1 MEPPEFQY
9 LVSFQGRKKI
19 ISARGPTE
27 ADILEALK
35 TTDFGHSLQA
45 CRIEV
50 YNVRHDEFV
59 DPPAG
64 HVFSEKDKIR
74 LVCSENFL
82 MSCSTTDKV
91 TAVHEVSLP
100 KTLESNEQSPSQ
112 QLACCENDYRL
123 PPVPLDIKDAI
134 ERTQPGKVSSHTK
147 SRIVGWIANHLMTIT
162 VYPGSLYEA
171 AAKSL
176 VLEYP
181 VLRDTIGTGWDSWK
195 VSLKYKFA
203 YMRKSLCT
211 VPAVQAARAAYGKR
225 KDLEE
230 STNTK
235 RHCHVI
241 VDLSQ
246 HVASQ
251 HDEATINSHIDYMVK
266 EIKRPIPDMQK
277 LGDSM
282 EQTRP
287 SRQKW
292 MKEMRPSTADV
303 VLKYPA
309 LAKAEM
315 LHEEFIALTGVNLE
329 KKVLEFINRYGD
341 RCFELA
347 KCRRCA
353 KEAVKAIEEE
363 VEALDGDEKKYRF
376 AVGIVELLP
385 MLLKEQPRFLQ
396 GPDTYPALSLKGK
409 NASEATNIVASF
421 EGLSV
426 EVLDVIAGMTA
437 LMEIYWIFDVKY
449 SGANKKTFTLLEHFC
464 GLPTSAKQMPLV
476 IRQIS
481 SLEKA
486 T

>member
-91 TAVHEVSLP
+91 TAVHEGSLP

-235 RHCHVI
+235 RHCHV
-241 VDLSQ
+241 
-246 HVASQ
+246 
-251 HDEATINSHIDYMVK
+251 
-266 EIKRPIPDMQK
+266 
-277 LGDSM
+277 
-282 EQTRP
+282 TRP

>member
-82 MSCSTTDKV
+82 MSCS
-91 TAVHEVSLP
+91 
-100 KTLESNEQSPSQ
+100 
-112 QLACCENDYRL
+112 
-123 PPVPLDIKDAI
+123 
-134 ERTQPGKVSSHTK
+134 
-147 SRIVGWIANHLMTIT
+147 
-162 VYPGSLYEA
+162 YPGSLYEA

-181 VLRDTIGTGWDSWK
+181 VLRDTIGTGW
-195 VSLKYKFA
+195 
-203 YMRKSLCT
+203 
-211 VPAVQAARAAYGKR
+211 
-225 KDLEE
+225 
-230 STNTK
+230 
-235 RHCHVI
+235 I

-426 EVLDVIAGMTA
+426 EVLDVIAEYAFAQPFYDRPNEDAQDWLEQFECVAKSNYLSLDEKLFHVYFA
-437 LMEIYWIFDVKY
+437 LEDGTNTCFI
-449 SGANKKTFTLLEHFC
+449 NH
-464 GLPTSAKQMPLV
+464 
-476 IRQIS
+476 
-481 SLEKA
+481 
-486 T
+486 

>member
-91 TAVHEVSLP
+91 TAVHEGSLP

-181 VLRDTIGTGWDSWK
+181 VLRDTIGTGW
-195 VSLKYKFA
+195 
-203 YMRKSLCT
+203 
-211 VPAVQAARAAYGKR
+211 
-225 KDLEE
+225 
-230 STNTK
+230 
-235 RHCHVI
+235 I

>member
-82 MSCSTTDKV
+82 MSCS
-91 TAVHEVSLP
+91 
-100 KTLESNEQSPSQ
+100 
-112 QLACCENDYRL
+112 
-123 PPVPLDIKDAI
+123 
-134 ERTQPGKVSSHTK
+134 
-147 SRIVGWIANHLMTIT
+147 
-162 VYPGSLYEA
+162 YPGSLYEA

-181 VLRDTIGTGWDSWK
+181 VLRDTIGTGW
-195 VSLKYKFA
+195 
-203 YMRKSLCT
+203 
-211 VPAVQAARAAYGKR
+211 
-225 KDLEE
+225 
-230 STNTK
+230 
-235 RHCHVI
+235 I

-426 EVLDVIAGMTA
+426 EVLDVIAGPRLSTPRDELFKLFRTA
-437 LMEIYWIFDVKY
+437 AEHAVFSVARTSVSFGQGSNRRPEEVVLRSSASSRADHLRPTEPFYAERRD
-449 SGANKKTFTLLEHFC
+449 FTR
-464 GLPTSAKQMPLV
+464 A
-476 IRQIS
+476 R
-481 SLEKA
+481 
-486 T
+486 

>member
-91 TAVHEVSLP
+91 TAVHEGSLP

-329 KKVLEFINRYGD
+329 KKVLEFITD
-341 RCFELA
+341 
-347 KCRRCA
+347 
-353 KEAVKAIEEE
+353 
-363 VEALDGDEKKYRF
+363 RF

>member
-82 MSCSTTDKV
+82 MSCS
-91 TAVHEVSLP
+91 
-100 KTLESNEQSPSQ
+100 
-112 QLACCENDYRL
+112 
-123 PPVPLDIKDAI
+123 
-134 ERTQPGKVSSHTK
+134 
-147 SRIVGWIANHLMTIT
+147 
-162 VYPGSLYEA
+162 YPGSLYEA

-181 VLRDTIGTGWDSWK
+181 VLRDTIGTGW
-195 VSLKYKFA
+195 
-203 YMRKSLCT
+203 
-211 VPAVQAARAAYGKR
+211 
-225 KDLEE
+225 
-230 STNTK
+230 
-235 RHCHVI
+235 I

-426 EVLDVIAGMTA
+426 EVLDVIAG
-437 LMEIYWIFDVKY
+437 VKPCSFAFATY
-449 SGANKKTFTLLEHFC
+449 K
-464 GLPTSAKQMPLV
+464 PPLV
-476 IRQIS
+476 TMTITLTTMKNKRLRDMSAIKGTTQARS
-481 SLEKA
+481 TLDAPQGFFLYAPGGFFEKPKCPTRSA
-486 T
+486 AGHEVRLLQWGRRWAASFFLIESGEAALQVAAPKDK

>member
-45 CRIEV
+45 CRIE
-50 YNVRHDEFV
+50 
-59 DPPAG
+59 
-64 HVFSEKDKIR
+64 
-74 LVCSENFL
+74 
-82 MSCSTTDKV
+82 
-91 TAVHEVSLP
+91 
-100 KTLESNEQSPSQ
+100 
-112 QLACCENDYRL
+112 
-123 PPVPLDIKDAI
+123 
-134 ERTQPGKVSSHTK
+134 
-147 SRIVGWIANHLMTIT
+147 
-162 VYPGSLYEA
+162 
-171 AAKSL
+171 
-176 VLEYP
+176 
-181 VLRDTIGTGWDSWK
+181 
-195 VSLKYKFA
+195 
-203 YMRKSLCT
+203 
-211 VPAVQAARAAYGKR
+211 
-225 KDLEE
+225 
-230 STNTK
+230 
-235 RHCHVI
+235 
-241 VDLSQ
+241 
-246 HVASQ
+246 

-347 KCRRCA
+347 KYRRCA

-426 EVLDVIAGMTA
+426 EVLDVIAVVAKLRRRGGRRRAAQLACCRDVEDGRPSVGVPAAMRKREIENVECVPAAGNGKGNRRASPYSLLLLRPLLAARCAGERGERENGSVARRSPSATLVAPVGGGAFYVDHVVRPPPRSTSFVRRSAATTKQHVTCRRARPSFATA
-437 LMEIYWIFDVKY
+437 YIPPKFSPVLGPCPFVGGGPVSESCCGRGGVLLRRRDQGGGGESRRLGSAAQRLFENETTAGPPPQSAGFLGYDDEQGSSFVWGLAAEKEWISEPGVC
-449 SGANKKTFTLLEHFC
+449 AC
-464 GLPTSAKQMPLV
+464 
-476 IRQIS
+476 
-481 SLEKA
+481 
-486 T
+486 

>member
-45 CRIEV
+45 CRIE
-50 YNVRHDEFV
+50 
-59 DPPAG
+59 
-64 HVFSEKDKIR
+64 
-74 LVCSENFL
+74 
-82 MSCSTTDKV
+82 
-91 TAVHEVSLP
+91 
-100 KTLESNEQSPSQ
+100 
-112 QLACCENDYRL
+112 
-123 PPVPLDIKDAI
+123 
-134 ERTQPGKVSSHTK
+134 
-147 SRIVGWIANHLMTIT
+147 
-162 VYPGSLYEA
+162 
-171 AAKSL
+171 
-176 VLEYP
+176 
-181 VLRDTIGTGWDSWK
+181 
-195 VSLKYKFA
+195 
-203 YMRKSLCT
+203 
-211 VPAVQAARAAYGKR
+211 
-225 KDLEE
+225 
-230 STNTK
+230 
-235 RHCHVI
+235 I

-426 EVLDVIAGMTA
+426 EVLDVIAELNCADLDIRFGKS
-437 LMEIYWIFDVKY
+437 LY
-449 SGANKKTFTLLEHFC
+449 STRFLSLSRC
-464 GLPTSAKQMPLV
+464 SA
-476 IRQIS
+476 R
-481 SLEKA
+481 